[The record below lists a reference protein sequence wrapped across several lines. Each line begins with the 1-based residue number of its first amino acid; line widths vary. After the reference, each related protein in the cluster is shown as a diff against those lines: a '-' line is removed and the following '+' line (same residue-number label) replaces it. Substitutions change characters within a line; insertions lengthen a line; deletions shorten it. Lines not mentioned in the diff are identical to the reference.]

1 VELHCNYSGRK
12 LGLKKVN
19 GIEEVVN
26 RIRKLGREVEG
37 RVDKGNVLKSKT
49 TWDCY
54 LLL

>member
-1 VELHCNYSGRK
+1 
-12 LGLKKVN
+12 VN

-37 RVDKGNVLKSKT
+37 RVDEGNVLKSKMT
-49 TWDCY
+49 QDCC